1 MRSEATPHPNHQ
13 TVYPCHDIDFS
24 TYSPFIATVMH
35 SVSVVAATV
44 YFFTAIV
51 VVMITSD
58 LVVKLNY
65 IIFVDQ
71 FLEVEKILFCIFL
84 ETLEAAFCD
93 CKVFLHSVN
102 NQYIGSLQLKSVRGV
117 CAQ

>member
-13 TVYPCHDIDFS
+13 TVCPYPDIDFS

-44 YFFTAIV
+44 YFLTAFV

-58 LVVKLNY
+58 LGAKLNY

-84 ETLEAAFCD
+84 ETLEAAFYGGRA
-93 CKVFLHSVN
+93 FLRSFCRRDKRW
-102 NQYIGSLQLKSVRGV
+102 SSPKSVRGV

>member
-1 MRSEATPHPNHQ
+1 
-13 TVYPCHDIDFS
+13 
-24 TYSPFIATVMH
+24 MH

-44 YFFTAIV
+44 YFLTAFV
-51 VVMITSD
+51 VVIITSD
-58 LVVKLNY
+58 LWSKLNY

-84 ETLEAAFCD
+84 KTLEAAFCD

-102 NQYIGSLQLKSVRGV
+102 NQDIGSLQLKSVRGV

>member
-13 TVYPCHDIDFS
+13 TVFPYPDIDFS

-84 ETLEAAFCD
+84 ETLEAAFCGG
-93 CKVFLHSVN
+93 KAFLRSVN
-102 NQYIGSLQLKSVRGV
+102 NQDIGSLQLKSVRGV

>member
-13 TVYPCHDIDFS
+13 TVFPYPDIDFS
-24 TYSPFIATVMH
+24 MYSPFIATAVITAIMR
-35 SVSVVAATV
+35 SAAVT
-44 YFFTAIV
+44 TAIV
-51 VVMITSD
+51 SFFAVFVIVMITSD

-84 ETLEAAFCD
+84 
-93 CKVFLHSVN
+93 
-102 NQYIGSLQLKSVRGV
+102 
-117 CAQ
+117 